1 MLQPMV
7 VVGDLKHIYFIV
19 FSVTLLIYANPALS
33 QLVGEYLIITTKKN
47 KKKTM
52 KFQFKL
58 WNFNGFIKIMCEC
71 VCIYLCP
78 KDEDGNELM
87 GVTS

>member
-33 QLVGEYLIITTKKN
+33 QLVGECLIITTKTKN
-47 KKKTM
+47 NK
-52 KFQFKL
+52 
-58 WNFNGFIKIMCEC
+58 N
-71 VCIYLCP
+71 
-78 KDEDGNELM
+78 NEI
-87 GVTS
+87 SI